1 MLFCIYLLLRNSG
14 LISLN
19 LFDVSFNKRLIVL
32 SLKSQDIDH
41 KGNRLEFND
50 NDIEEI
56 VYMPFAGQRN
66 VLF

>member
-1 MLFCIYLLLRNSG
+1 MLFCIYLLLQNSG

-41 KGNRLEFND
+41 KGSRLEFND

>member
-1 MLFCIYLLLRNSG
+1 MLFCIYLLLQNSG

-32 SLKSQDIDH
+32 SLKLQDIDH

>member
-32 SLKSQDIDH
+32 SLKLQDIDH